1 MNPEAEEIYAGF
13 EREGAA
19 QVRVNLASHVYG
31 EVRER
36 HANAWLGLKDREAAD
51 SQRTSEMS
59 LAAEAHALARAAND
73 IASQANDLAVRA
85 LAKARDSNTIAIIA
99 IIIAAIAI
107 PISIV
112 AIFVK

>member
-1 MNPEAEEIYAGF
+1 MNPEVEEIYAGV

-36 HANAWLGLKDREAAD
+36 HANAWVGLKDREAAD

-59 LAAEAHALARAAND
+59 LAAEANALARAAND
-73 IASQANDLAVRA
+73 IAGRFSSSCSPSASLATEGVYMDGGQSA
-85 LAKARDSNTIAIIA
+85 H
-99 IIIAAIAI
+99 
-107 PISIV
+107 
-112 AIFVK
+112 